1 VHRRKKSRKENKIL
15 EKQSGLPEATN
26 DLQMEEEMKE
36 EDVNDI
42 LNELYYSKKDKEET
56 HI

>member
-1 VHRRKKSRKENKIL
+1 
-15 EKQSGLPEATN
+15 
-26 DLQMEEEMKE
+26 MEEEMKE

>member
-1 VHRRKKSRKENKIL
+1 
-15 EKQSGLPEATN
+15 
-26 DLQMEEEMKE
+26 MEEEMKE

-42 LNELYYSKKDKEET
+42 LNELYYSMKDKEET